1 MGEAGLKPGDTVRV
15 VDGPLRGNVGT
26 VKRVMHMAL
35 ESESVAMV
43 LVVIRDGG
51 EDYLVWDS
59 LEKIEDAQKG
69 GEQ

>member
-1 MGEAGLKPGDTVRV
+1 MGEAELKPGDTVRV

-43 LVVIRDGG
+43 LVVFRDGG

-69 GEQ
+69 GEK